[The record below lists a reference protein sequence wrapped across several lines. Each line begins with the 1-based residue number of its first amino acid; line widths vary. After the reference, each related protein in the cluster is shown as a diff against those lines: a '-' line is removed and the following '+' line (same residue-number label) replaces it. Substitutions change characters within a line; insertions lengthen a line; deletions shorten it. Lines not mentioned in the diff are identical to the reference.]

1 MQRGNDGVSWLE
13 WEEEYRMPTE
23 DFKNTLRKT
32 LKEQIGFYQFLQ
44 FIFYEE
50 WLALKDYANQRGIK
64 IIGDIPIFVSMD
76 SADVWA
82 NKELFQLD
90 PDGYPLKVAGVPPDY
105 FSATGQLWGNPL
117 YEWEAHQKDGF
128 SWWISR
134 IRHQLK
140 SLDIL
145 RIDHFRGFEAYWSVS
160 YGEKTAI
167 KGEWVKAPGDE
178 LFRAVQAAL
187 GDELPIIAEDLGII
201 TPEVDAL
208 RTRFGFPGMKVLQF
222 AFESTGESDYLP
234 HRYKDPNCVCYT
246 GTHDND
252 TTLGWFLNLSKECRD
267 KVLRY
272 TRCIDPAGLGIDM
285 IRAALGSIA
294 GYAVFPLQD
303 ALGFGSHARMNT
315 PGVAAGN
322 WNWRFREAALQDEL
336 AEALREISILYGR
349 Y

>member
-1 MQRGNDGVSWLE
+1 M
-13 WEEEYRMPTE
+13 
-23 DFKNTLRKT
+23 
-32 LKEQIGFYQFLQ
+32 
-44 FIFYEE
+44 
-50 WLALKDYANQRGIK
+50 
-64 IIGDIPIFVSMD
+64 
-76 SADVWA
+76 
-82 NKELFQLD
+82 
-90 PDGYPLKVAGVPPDY
+90 
-105 FSATGQLWGNPL
+105 
-117 YEWEAHQKDGF
+117 
-128 SWWISR
+128 
-134 IRHQLK
+134 
-140 SLDIL
+140 
-145 RIDHFRGFEAYWSVS
+145 
-160 YGEKTAI
+160 
-167 KGEWVKAPGDE
+167 
-178 LFRAVQAAL
+178 FRAVQAAL